1 MSKIRIHPG
10 KIEGVI
16 EKIGASKSQL
26 HRALILSSLRK
37 GVSFISPRSTCQDVQ
52 ETIACLKVL
61 GVGITENENGYQVKS
76 NGISFAKY
84 RKLSVQA
91 SASTFRFLLPL
102 VAHFTEESE
111 WVLGERLRQR
121 PNAYLSFYPH
131 EKTEQGWKI
140 YQKDLEEELSIPGE
154 DSSQFATGFLFF
166 SLARKKKTVLHL
178 SEKQVSFS
186 YWKCS
191 LQMAY
196 DFGANIIEK
205 SKFCYEILPTQPTS
219 PFSFHAE
226 IDASSYAFFFA
237 LATLNGDVYL
247 PVIEKKYPQ
256 SDWKIIEMLEDVGAQ
271 IALLKHAVHVVKTKN
286 WKPLDVDLKD
296 CPDLAPI
303 LFTIASMLPLTS
315 HFYHTHRLSGK
326 ESDRVQNMKEELEKI
341 GAEWEVYPD
350 FVEIKGS
357 TSFPQ
362 NLHFSSHNDHRIAMA
377 LSLLAMRVAD
387 SFTIEHSEVVKK
399 SFPEFWQILRK
410 TGLHL
415 EEIDSSF

>member
-1 MSKIRIHPG
+1 MSKIRLYPG

-16 EKIGASKSQL
+16 EGISASKSQL

-37 GVSFISPRSTCQDVQ
+37 GVSFISPLSTCQDVQ

-61 GVGITENENGYQVKS
+61 GVEITENEKGYQVKS
-76 NGISFAKY
+76 NGISYAKY
-84 RKLSVQA
+84 RKLSVQE

-102 VAHFTEESE
+102 VVHFTEESE

-140 YQKDLEEELSIPGE
+140 YQKELEEELSIPGE

-166 SLARKKKTVLHL
+166 SLARKKKTILHL
-178 SEKQVSFS
+178 SEKQVSFP

-191 LQMAY
+191 LQMAC
-196 DFGANIIEK
+196 DLGANIIEK
-205 SKFCYEILPTQPTS
+205 SKFCYEISPIQPTS

-226 IDASSYAFFFA
+226 IDASSYAFFFV

-247 PVIEKKYPQ
+247 PLIEKKYPQ
-256 SDWKIIEMLEDVGAQ
+256 SDWKIVDILEDVGAR
-271 IALLKHAVHVVKTKN
+271 IALMKNAVHVVKTEK

-303 LFTIASMLPLTS
+303 LFVVASMLPMTS

-326 ESDRVQNMKEELEKI
+326 ESDRVNRMKEELEKI
-341 GAEWEVYPD
+341 GAEWSIYPD
-350 FVEIKGS
+350 SIDIKGCR
-357 TSFPQ
+357 SFPRD
-362 NLHFSSHNDHRIAMA
+362 LHFSSHQDHRIAMA
-377 LSLLAMRVAD
+377 LSLLAMRVDD
-387 SFTIEHSEVVKK
+387 SFTIESTEVVKK

-415 EEIDSSF
+415 EEID